1 MESDRKLIPDMS
13 DASAATPPSKL
24 ERRGSL
30 DARLKAEASSRS
42 ASKPESALE
51 GLFKSINPFENT
63 KKTDAPVPDDV
74 TNDEAKELL
83 ELRKLKEIRLL
94 KKQPTPGVLLTHE
107 DRLERLLEDV
117 ANRSPPKLA
126 EYIRMATPILTP
138 LIIVLVK
145 VLNVVGPVYIKLF
158 SLLHTLLSQ
167 LPWDLFQAAMGLG
180 LCFFGG
186 GYLASIAAAEAFY
199 TFGWTTTRAQ
209 LELIYEDALAVHTA
223 YTEDDKKDDDGDGV
237 ADVKQISVSELL
249 DRKVRV
255 AAGAVRDPQR
265 LSAALGGLYVGWLS
279 VQGVLRVKFAKTI
292 NLALSCSQFVE
303 YYACKLVV
311 PLVVP
316 LVAEEFHVWLPV
328 VLKTCTK
335 ALFIWFA
342 WSLQQVVSAAQSGLR
357 GGLLFS
363 RGVAA
368 WLNKRGHTSLCGLS
382 LEPGETYLD
391 EAVGFALAAL
401 GFYFQW
407 QFGFSLPFPFN
418 IVMFPLDVV
427 EWWIR
432 WSITS
437 EPV

>member
-1 MESDRKLIPDMS
+1 MS
-13 DASAATPPSKL
+13 TPSAPTPPSKL
-24 ERRGSL
+24 ERRGSI
-30 DARLKAEASSRS
+30 DARLKAEAASRS
-42 ASKPESALE
+42 ASKASQPKSAME
-51 GLFKSINPFENT
+51 GLFKSMNFLEP
-63 KKTDAPVPDDV
+63 KKTDAAVPDDV
-74 TNDEAKELL
+74 TDAEVQELQ
-83 ELRKLKEIRLL
+83 ELRKLKEIRKL

-126 EYIRMATPILTP
+126 EYIRMAAPILKPVT
-138 LIIVLVK
+138 IVLIK
-145 VLNVVGPVYIKLF
+145 VLNVVGPLYIKLF
-158 SLLHTLLSQ
+158 SLLYTLLSQ

-186 GYLASIAAAEAFY
+186 GYLASIAAVEAFY
-199 TFGWTTTRAQ
+199 AVGWSTTRAQ
-209 LELIYEDALAVHTA
+209 LELIYEDALAVQAAHA
-223 YTEDDKKDDDGDGV
+223 EDDKKDDDGDGI
-237 ADVKQISVSELL
+237 ADVNQISTSALL
-249 DRKVRV
+249 DRKMRV

-292 NLALSCSQFVE
+292 NLAISCSQFCE
-303 YYACKLVV
+303 YYVCKLVV
-311 PLVVP
+311 PLAAP
-316 LVAEEFHVWLPV
+316 LIAEEFRAWLPV
-328 VLKTCTK
+328 AIKTLTK
-335 ALFIWFA
+335 ALFVWFA

-368 WLNKRGHTSLCGLS
+368 WLNKRGHTSLLGFS
-382 LEPGETYLD
+382 LEPDKTCLD

-401 GFYFQW
+401 GFYVQW
-407 QFGFSLPFPFN
+407 EFGFSAPFPFSV
-418 IVMFPLDVV
+418 VMFPLDVV

>member
-1 MESDRKLIPDMS
+1 M
-13 DASAATPPSKL
+13 ASTTTPPSKL

-30 DARLKAEASSRS
+30 DARLKAEAASRS
-42 ASKPESALE
+42 ASRASQPKSAME
-51 GLFKSINPFENT
+51 GLLKSINPFEST

-74 TNDEAKELL
+74 TDAEVQELV
-83 ELRKLKEIRLL
+83 ELRKLKEIRKL
-94 KKQPTPGVLLTHE
+94 KKQSTAGGLLTHE

-138 LIIVLVK
+138 VIVVLIK
-145 VLNVVGPVYIKLF
+145 VLNVVGPLYIKLF
-158 SLLHTLLSQ
+158 SLLYKLLSM

-199 TFGWTTTRAQ
+199 AFGWSTTRAQ
-209 LELIYEDALAVHTA
+209 LELIYEDALAVHA
-223 YTEDDKKDDDGDGV
+223 AQTEDDTKDDDGDGI
-237 ADVKQISVSELL
+237 ADVKQISTSALL
-249 DRKVRV
+249 DRKMRV
-255 AAGAVRDPQR
+255 AAGAVKDPQR

-292 NLALSCSQFVE
+292 NLALACSQFVE

-311 PLVVP
+311 PLVAP
-316 LVAEEFHVWLPV
+316 LIAEEFRAWLPV
-328 VLKTCTK
+328 VIKSMTK
-335 ALFIWFA
+335 GLFVWFA

-368 WLNKRGHTSLCGLS
+368 WLNKRGHTSLLGFS
-382 LEPGETYLD
+382 LEPDKTYLD
-391 EAVGFALAAL
+391 EAVGFALAAF
-401 GFYFQW
+401 GFYVQW
-407 QFGFSLPFPFN
+407 EFGFSLPFPFN
-418 IVMFPLDVV
+418 IVMLPLDVV

-432 WSITS
+432 WSVTS